1 MKCSFLYDK
10 DYCTTCTVVQYLRI
24 FSNEEG
30 KNPKKSKQNA
40 RRCILQGRF
49 TYKLPSTIKTKG
61 WVSYVIDDEL
71 FVVKRVTLL
80 MSSLS

>member
-1 MKCSFLYDK
+1 MKK
-10 DYCTTCTVVQYLRI
+10 
-24 FSNEEG
+24 G
-30 KNPKKSKQNA
+30 KIQKKSKQNA